1 MTIEGMG
8 HALELAHEWLGVN
21 GRLLDIHPSGE
32 PAPVAVQLDTANFR
46 AGWVTEA
53 TDYTTYHQANKA
65 ISRAIRQQL
74 FAIER
79 RETIHFHTYGESL
92 EAIQS
97 HLAEFWTEAH
107 LDDLL
112 VMRANDLLQSI
123 ITPKQVIV
131 TEIVRVMQLRPLP

>member
-1 MTIEGMG
+1 MG
-8 HALELAHEWLGVN
+8 HALEWAQQWLGQN
-21 GRLLDIHPSGE
+21 GRLLDIHPNGE
-32 PAPVAVQLDTANFR
+32 PAPVTVQLGTATFP

-65 ISRAIRQQL
+65 IAQAVRQKL

-79 RETIHFHTYGESL
+79 RETIHFHTYGDSL

-97 HLAEFWTEAH
+97 YLAELWVEAH

-131 TEIVRVMQLRPLP
+131 TEIVRVMRLRPLS